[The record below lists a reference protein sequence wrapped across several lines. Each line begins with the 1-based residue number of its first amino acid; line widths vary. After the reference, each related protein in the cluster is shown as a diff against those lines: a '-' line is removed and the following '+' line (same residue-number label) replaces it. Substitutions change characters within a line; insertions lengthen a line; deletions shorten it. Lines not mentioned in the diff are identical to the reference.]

1 MMNPDSE
8 IYRLVDLLPASGR
21 MFAKIKSK
29 PEQPTVIAA
38 QLPKPWDQ
46 TRPVF
51 INFDLWSQLPKPQRD
66 LLILRTVNWLGSVNW
81 LKPDIYQG
89 LVAAGVVGTIFELVQ
104 GDIIGAVTA
113 GGLTTLAGTQ
123 IWRKNYSSEREL
135 EADEAAVRV
144 AVRRGYIESDA
155 ARHLM
160 AAIESVSRIEGRAQL
175 DFTELLRVQN
185 LKAIAG
191 LSPVGVPQTLR
202 RE

>member
-1 MMNPDSE
+1 MMNPESE

-21 MFAKIKSK
+21 MFTKIKSK
-29 PEQPTVIAA
+29 PEQLAVITT
-38 QLPKPWDQ
+38 QFPKPWDR

-66 LLILRTVNWLGSVNW
+66 LLILRTVNWLGSIRW
-81 LKPDIYQG
+81 FKPDIYQG
-89 LVAAGVVGTIFELVQ
+89 LVAAGVASTVFELVQ
-104 GDIIGAVTA
+104 GDIVGAVTA
-113 GGLTTLAGTQ
+113 GGLTSLAGSQ
-123 IWRKNYSSEREL
+123 IWRNNHSSQREL

-144 AVRRGYIESDA
+144 AIRRGYSETDA

-160 AAIESVSRIEGRAQL
+160 AAIESVSHIEGHPQL
-175 DFTELLRVQN
+175 DFTDLLRMQN

-202 RE
+202 EE

>member
-51 INFDLWSQLPKPQRD
+51 INFDLWSQLSKPQRD

-81 LKPDIYQG
+81 LKPNIYQG

-113 GGLTTLAGTQ
+113 GGLTSLAGTQ

-144 AVRRGYIESDA
+144 AVRRGYSETDA

-160 AAIESVSRIEGRAQL
+160 AAIESVSHIEGRSQL

>member
-29 PEQPTVIAA
+29 PEQPAVITA
-38 QLPKPWDQ
+38 QLPKPWDR

-66 LLILRTVNWLGSVNW
+66 LLILRTVTWLGSVNW

-113 GGLTTLAGTQ
+113 GGLTGLAGTQ
-123 IWRKNYSSEREL
+123 IWRKNYSSQREL

-144 AVRRGYIESDA
+144 AVRRGYSETDA

-160 AAIESVSRIEGRAQL
+160 AAIESVSRIEGRSQL
-175 DFTELLRVQN
+175 DFTELLRMQN

-191 LSPVGVPQTLR
+191 LSPIGVPQTLR
-202 RE
+202 KE

>member
-8 IYRLVDLLPASGR
+8 MYRLVDLLPASGR
-21 MFAKIKSK
+21 MFTKITSK
-29 PEQPTVIAA
+29 PEQPAVITF
-38 QLPKPWDQ
+38 QLPKPWDR

-51 INFDLWSQLPKPQRD
+51 INFDLWGQLPKPQRD
-66 LLILRTVNWLGSVNW
+66 LLILRTVSWLGSVRW
-81 LKPDIYQG
+81 LKPDVNQG
-89 LVAAGVVGTIFELVQ
+89 LVAAGVVGTVFELVQ

-113 GGLTTLAGTQ
+113 GGLTALAGSL
-123 IWRKNYSSEREL
+123 IWRNNYSSQREL

-144 AVRRGYIESDA
+144 AIRRGYSETDA

-160 AAIESVSRIEGRAQL
+160 AAIESVSHIEGRTQL

-202 RE
+202 KE

>member
-1 MMNPDSE
+1 MINPDSE

-21 MFAKIKSK
+21 MFTKIKSK
-29 PEQPTVIAA
+29 PEQPAVIMA
-38 QLPKPWDQ
+38 QLPKPWDR
-46 TRPVF
+46 TRPVC

-66 LLILRTVNWLGSVNW
+66 LLILRTVNWLGSVRW
-81 LKPDIYQG
+81 LKPDLYQG
-89 LVAAGVVGTIFELVQ
+89 LVAAGIVGTVFELVQ

-113 GGLTTLAGTQ
+113 GGLTGLAGSQ
-123 IWRKNYSSEREL
+123 IWRNNYSSQREL

-144 AVRRGYIESDA
+144 AVRRGYSETDA

-160 AAIESVSRIEGRAQL
+160 AAIESVSQIEGRIQL

-202 RE
+202 KE

>member
-1 MMNPDSE
+1 MFNPDSE

-21 MFAKIKSK
+21 MFTKIKSK
-29 PEQPTVIAA
+29 PEQSVVVST
-38 QLPKPWDQ
+38 QFPKPWDR

-51 INFDLWSQLPKPQRD
+51 INFDLWSQLPKTQRD
-66 LLILRTVNWLGSVNW
+66 LLILRTASWLGGVRW

-89 LVAAGVVGTIFELVQ
+89 LVAAGVVGAVFELVQ
-104 GDIIGAVTA
+104 GDIVGAVTA
-113 GGLTTLAGTQ
+113 GGLTTLAGSQ
-123 IWRKNYSSEREL
+123 IWRSNRSAQREL
-135 EADEAAVRV
+135 EADEAAVRI
-144 AVRRGYIESDA
+144 AIRRGYSETDA

-160 AAIESVSRIEGRAQL
+160 AAIESVSHIEGHPQPG
-175 DFTELLRVQN
+175 FTELLRVQN